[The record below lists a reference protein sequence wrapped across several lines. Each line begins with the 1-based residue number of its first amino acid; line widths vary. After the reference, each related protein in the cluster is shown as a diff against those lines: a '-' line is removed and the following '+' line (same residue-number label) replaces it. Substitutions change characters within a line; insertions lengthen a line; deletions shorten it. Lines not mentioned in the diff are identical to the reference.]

1 MDFAKTIIGARLLK
15 PPLFEEETH
24 IIEYRK
30 DPLTGAPCRLNAAR
44 MARLAV
50 PPAKPDISE
59 ITGKQTGCAFCPE
72 NLEQDT
78 PLFPPDLCP
87 EGRIWVGECCLF
99 PNLFPLAQYH
109 ATATLST
116 KHFLDLDQ
124 FHTQMVIDSLCATK
138 RYLVEVQAHSTD
150 VCYPIYLWNHLP
162 PSAASM
168 IHPHVQILVD
178 GRPSPYQ
185 QRLLDSSQEYYARTG
200 NSFWLDLVE
209 EEEGRGER
217 SIGAKNSV
225 AAIASFAPQGNREI
239 QLIFRETSNL
249 TDLTEQQIADFAD
262 CLIKLLRGY
271 SQMGVNSFN
280 LSTFSAPLGES
291 LDYYSLHAKLISRP
305 VFRPF
310 YRNDTGILE
319 RFHYE
324 ADIEVQPEIV
334 AERMRAAFMG

>member
-1 MDFAKTIIGARLLK
+1 MDFAKTVIGARLLK
-15 PPLFEEETH
+15 PPLFEEEAH

-87 EGRIWVGECCLF
+87 EGRISVGECCLF

-109 ATATLST
+109 ATATLTT

-138 RYLVEVQAHSTD
+138 RYLIMVQAHSTD

-178 GRPSPYQ
+178 GRHRAHTSKG
-185 QRLLDSSQEYYARTG
+185 SWTAARSIMPGRGTAFG
-200 NSFWLDLVE
+200 LTWWRKRRD
-209 EEEGRGER
+209 EGRDTLGPR
-217 SIGAKNSV
+217 IRWLPLPA
-225 AAIASFAPQGNREI
+225 
-239 QLIFRETSNL
+239 
-249 TDLTEQQIADFAD
+249 
-262 CLIKLLRGY
+262 LRRKAT
-271 SQMGVNSFN
+271 VR
-280 LSTFSAPLGES
+280 FS
-291 LDYYSLHAKLISRP
+291 
-305 VFRPF
+305 
-310 YRNDTGILE
+310 
-319 RFHYE
+319 
-324 ADIEVQPEIV
+324 
-334 AERMRAAFMG
+334 